1 MEEKV
6 SNIIQPNWKQV
17 LGIWWWLYWRLFSTL
32 LVIVFIS
39 SFIGGSLKGVF
50 LEYQSQISG
59 FLFLFSS
66 IFFVKRLF
74 THSKF
79 KEYSVV
85 LLRND

>member
-17 LGIWWWLYWRLFSTL
+17 LGVWWWLYWRLFSTL
-32 LVIVFIS
+32 LVIVFIN
-39 SFIGGSLKGVF
+39 SFIGQLLKSVF

-59 FLFLFSS
+59 FLFLFAS

-85 LLRND
+85 LLKND